1 MATMPFDHPAMHF
14 GLRTWLPRRSDAI
27 ALSLYAVGF
36 ALAHAV
42 AVWWSGEGF
51 YSLWFPAA
59 GLRFALLWRLG
70 ARLTPTVALIELAV
84 DMSKGVIV
92 FASPDWPIAV
102 VGIVRPVL
110 AYGLV
115 VAAIRRLASG
125 RRAELLVAPMPFG
138 LAAVA
143 APHFA
148 ALVALPQAMLR
159 PDMTGVAGAQSIV
172 LSLTA
177 FTVGDLLGV
186 LIVAP
191 PVLWAAGLGARR
203 AAPQWPRMRTAAL
216 VEAVLTLGGA
226 IGIVAALD
234 LLGLGWQPMPV
245 LLAVAWI
252 GLRFGRHAAWAA
264 LLVVVVLTLSRT
276 AGAVATP
283 QRLNLHLG
291 LSMIAVV
298 GYLAGS
304 FADSQRRARTDVA
317 RRDRLL
323 FQAERLK
330 TLRAMSVAVIH
341 EISQPLSTLAIEA
354 RHLNAIARDAGPE
367 IAASAELI
375 DRKADTLSALV
386 RRLRRFGGRVVDEP
400 TPLPLVAL
408 IDSVVGLA
416 APEAKAAHVRL
427 NVAPVD
433 PDLAVLGQEVELA
446 QAVMNLLRNAIQACG
461 DATVD
466 LSVDAVGDRARVTIT
481 NRCSPSRA
489 PQPGMGVGTLVA
501 RAIVAAHGGSLDR
514 DIDTRGTVR
523 AILTLP
529 LIGDPA

>member
-1 MATMPFDHPAMHF
+1 MATMPFDHQAMHV
-14 GLRTWLPRRSDAI
+14 GLRACLPRRADAVP
-27 ALSLYAVGF
+27 LLLYGIGF
-36 ALAHAV
+36 ALAHAA

-70 ARLTPTVALIELAV
+70 ARLTPAAALIELAV
-84 DMSKGVIV
+84 DAAKGVIA
-92 FASPDWPIAV
+92 FASPDWPLAV
-102 VGIVRPVL
+102 MGIVRPVL

-115 VAAIRRLASG
+115 IAAIRRLASG
-125 RRAELLVAPMPFG
+125 RRAEMLAAPMPFG

-143 APHFA
+143 APHVA

-159 PDMTGVAGAQSIV
+159 PDMTGVEGARSIV

-186 LIVAP
+186 LILAP
-191 PVLWAAGLGARR
+191 PVLWVAGLHERR
-203 AAPQWPRMRTAAL
+203 AVPHWPRIRAAAL
-216 VEAVLTLGGA
+216 AEAVLVLGGA
-226 IGIVAALD
+226 IGMIAVLD

-264 LLVVVVLTLSRT
+264 LLLVVVLTLSRT

-283 QRLNLHLG
+283 QRLHLHLG

-304 FADSQRRARTDVA
+304 FADSQRRARADVA

-341 EISQPLSTLAIEA
+341 EVSQPLSTLAIEA
-354 RHLNAIARDAGPE
+354 RHLNAIARTAGPE

-400 TPLPLVAL
+400 TPLPLTAL
-408 IDSVVGLA
+408 IDSVLALA
-416 APEAKAAHVRL
+416 APEARAARVRL
-427 NVAPVD
+427 AVVPVD

-446 QAVMNLLRNAIQACG
+446 QAVVNLLRNAIQACE
-461 DATVD
+461 DAVVE
-466 LSVDAVGDRARVTIT
+466 LSVHAAGDRAHVTIS
-481 NRCSPSRA
+481 NRCSPTRGA
-489 PQPGMGVGTLVA
+489 QPGMGVGTLVA
-501 RAIVAAHGGSLDR
+501 RAIVAAHGGTLDR
-514 DIDTRGTVR
+514 EIDPGGTVR
-523 AILTLP
+523 AVLTLP